1 MSKERL
7 FIIEDDK
14 HISKL
19 IKYNLEKAGF
29 ECLTATSGEE
39 AFKIMDRWSADLILL
54 DVMLPGMDGLEV
66 CRHIKQ
72 DEQFKNIPV
81 VMLTAKGEEVDR
93 VVGFELGADDYIVK
107 PFSPRELI
115 LRIKAV
121 LRRGRTSP
129 ADKDILTVDILSVD
143 IPRHKVFIKD
153 KEVELTPMEFKLLV
167 TLMQRQGRVQT
178 RDNLLSDVW
187 GVDADIYT
195 RTVDTHIKRIRQK
208 IGVKAAKFIDTVPGV
223 GYRFDQGNDEN

>member
-1 MSKERL
+1 MHLMSKERIL
-7 FIIEDDK
+7 IIEDDK

-29 ECLTATSGEE
+29 ECLTAPSGEE
-39 AFKIMDRWSADLILL
+39 AFKMMDRWSADLILL

-72 DEQFKNIPV
+72 DEKFKNIPV

-121 LRRGRTSP
+121 LRRGKTSQ
-129 ADKDILTVDILSVD
+129 ADKDILTLDISERRY
-143 IPRHKVFIKD
+143 PSA
-153 KEVELTPMEFKLLV
+153 
-167 TLMQRQGRVQT
+167 QGP
-178 RDNLLSDVW
+178 
-187 GVDADIYT
+187 Y
-195 RTVDTHIKRIRQK
+195 
-208 IGVKAAKFIDTVPGV
+208 
-223 GYRFDQGNDEN
+223 